1 MSEELPRVTAD
12 KVIKVLEH
20 IGSVLVHQSG
30 SHKIYKNKEGVRITV
45 PYHSGKIIKKHSQRC

>member
-20 IGSVLVHQSG
+20 IGSVLERQSG
-30 SHKIYKNKEGVRITV
+30 SHN
-45 PYHSGKIIKKHSQRC
+45 IKKHSQRCWFNCRTV